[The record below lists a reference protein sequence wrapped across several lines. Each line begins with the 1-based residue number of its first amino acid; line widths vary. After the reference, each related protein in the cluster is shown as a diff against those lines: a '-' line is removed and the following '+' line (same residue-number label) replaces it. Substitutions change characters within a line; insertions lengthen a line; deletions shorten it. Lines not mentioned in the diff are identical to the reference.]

1 MQKAFTIL
9 YSKIEDNDF
18 MRYPFNPNVS
28 YFAYSNFRNDNRIF
42 GIYQSDRLLH
52 MYLLG
57 QTGVGKSTVIKTLIH
72 QDVVHQRGC
81 CLIEPHGDLMQQVL
95 EQIPE
100 SEKHRLVYFD
110 ATDVHCNFGYNPL
123 RKVSYE
129 KRALVASGI
138 LDILK
143 KLWEDAWGVKLEHI
157 LRYTLLALLDQPQAN
172 FQNILDMLLDKEYR
186 REAKRN
192 IISESVQDFWDKEFP
207 KYMPYDLMPIMNKV
221 GSFLAYPVVRR
232 ILIENTENISLRSIM
247 DNKQIL
253 LVNLSKGNL
262 GSDVSHILGAL
273 LVTAI
278 CSSAFS
284 RVDKLEEERNPFFV
298 YLDEFH
304 NYTTLSLV
312 NMLSELRKFRVGMI
326 LAHQYIQQLDTEIQ
340 HAVIG
345 NVGTKV
351 VFRVG
356 HHDASVWAKEMKPYF
371 NDTDFMQ
378 LPNRYIYL
386 TLMINGV
393 PSQAFSAITI

>member
-1 MQKAFTIL
+1 MQ
-9 YSKIEDNDF
+9 
-18 MRYPFNPNVS
+18 YPFNPNIS
-28 YFAYSNFRNDNRIF
+28 YFAYSNFRNENRVF
-42 GIYQSDRLLH
+42 GIYQHDRLLH

-57 QTGVGKSTVIKTLIH
+57 QTGVGKSTLIKTLIN
-72 QDVVHQRGC
+72 QDIVHKRGC
-81 CLIEPHGDLMQQVL
+81 CLIEPHGDLALQAL

-110 ATDVHCNFGYNPL
+110 ATDINCNFGYNPL
-123 RKVSYE
+123 RKVSFE

-157 LRYTLLALLDQPQAN
+157 LRYTLLALLDQPQVN

-186 REAKRN
+186 REAKKN
-192 IISESVQDFWDKEFP
+192 IISESVKNFWDKEFP

-232 ILIENTENISLRSIM
+232 ILIENTEKISLRSIM
-247 DNKQIL
+247 DKGQIL
-253 LVNLSKGNL
+253 LVNLSKGRL

-278 CSSAFS
+278 SSSAFS
-284 RVDKLEEERNPFFV
+284 RVDTEEELRKPFFV

-312 NMLSELRKFRVGMI
+312 NMLSELRKFKVGMI

-351 VFRVG
+351 IFRIG
-356 HHDASVWAKEMKPYF
+356 NHDASMWAKEMKPTF
-371 NDTDFMQ
+371 CDTDFMQ
-378 LPNRYIYL
+378 LPNRHIYL
-386 TLMINGV
+386 SLMIDGV
-393 PSQAFSAITI
+393 PSKPFSAVTLESNYLIQ

>member
-1 MQKAFTIL
+1 MP
-9 YSKIEDNDF
+9 
-18 MRYPFNPNVS
+18 YPLNPNIS
-28 YFAYSNFRNDNRIF
+28 YVAYSNFRNENRVF
-42 GIYQSDRLLH
+42 GIKQHDRLLH

-57 QTGVGKSTVIKTLIH
+57 QTGVGKSTLIKTLIK
-72 QDVVHQRGC
+72 QDIIHNRGC
-81 CLIEPHGDLMQQVL
+81 SLIEPHGDLILQVL
-95 EQIPE
+95 ELIPE

-110 ATDVHCNFGYNPL
+110 ATDINCNFGYNPL

-172 FQNILDMLLDKEYR
+172 FQNILDMLLDKSFRSSAIRYIE
-186 REAKRN
+186 
-192 IISESVQDFWDKEFP
+192 SESVKDFWLKEFP

-232 ILIENTENISLRSIM
+232 ILIENNENISIRSIM
-247 DNKQIL
+247 DNNKIL
-253 LVNLSKGNL
+253 LVNLSKGHL
-262 GSDVSHILGAL
+262 GADVSHILGAL

-278 CSSAFS
+278 TSSAFS
-284 RVDKLEEERNPFFV
+284 RVDTPEDERKPFFV

-312 NMLSELRKFRVGMI
+312 NMLSELRKFKIGMI
-326 LAHQYIQQLDTEIQ
+326 LAHQYLQQLDKDIEN
-340 HAVIG
+340 AVIG
-345 NVGTKV
+345 NVGTKII
-351 VFRVG
+351 FRVG
-356 HHDASVWAKEMKPYF
+356 HHDASIWAKEMKPNF
-371 NDTDFMQ
+371 SDTDFMQ

-386 TLMINGV
+386 TLMIDGV
-393 PSQAFSAITI
+393 PCKPFSAVTLTD